1 MSEFFKLMKDPR
13 FRRTMRMIFKF
24 AWDFWWLSK
33 QKNFIP
39 NRRYEAKT
47 KALYQKQA
55 TYFTKTA
62 MDMGGL
68 IIKLGQHVSAQVDIL
83 PKEIIDE
90 LSKLQDSVDSVHFS
104 EIQHKVESELGVSI
118 SEIFAEFSTTPIA
131 AASLGQVHRATLRTG
146 EDVAVKVMRPGV
158 EDIISIDWKSIQ
170 VAISLLKRWTKIR
183 DFMDLD
189 AVYDEFYE
197 TVMDEL
203 DYQKEGHNAE
213 QFHMQLIHRD
223 DIVVPAIHWSY
234 TTSKVL
240 TMEFLEG
247 VKINDFTQL
256 DAWGVDRTTLA
267 KSLLEI
273 FIEQILV
280 EGFFHADPHPGNVL
294 VQPDGTI
301 VLIDFGM
308 VGRIADDM
316 KAQMVALLM
325 AVYLKD
331 AHGAIDALNRLKFL
345 RRNVDL
351 EVFSRNLTLL
361 FEQINGDTF
370 DLNFVTSGDNAE
382 ELRDFLF
389 SQPFQLPAY
398 TTFLGKALGTVY
410 GLCLGLDPEFDLI
423 GTAKPYVEEVVR
435 SDLRGN
441 VFSNVVDE
449 GKNILKGILPTTK
462 KFISAVDKMDSGNLR
477 VKLSSSFEK
486 KLIET
491 QNKNTERMIATI
503 IGAVFLLTAAIMWDE
518 VNHMVSYVLGTLGL
532 IIMLSQLKSRES
544 RRDVRHARQMRAMRE
559 HNRLEKSKFN
569 STPK

>member
-1 MSEFFKLMKDPR
+1 MSEFFKLMKDVR

-24 AWDFWWLSK
+24 AWDFWWLDK
-33 QKNFIP
+33 QKYFIP
-39 NRRYEAKT
+39 RRRLEAKT
-47 KALYQKQA
+47 KALYRKQA

-90 LSKLQDSVDSVHFS
+90 LSKLQDSVDSVDFS
-104 EIQHKVESELGVSI
+104 EIEHKVESELGASI
-118 SEIFAEFSTTPIA
+118 SEIFAEFNTAPIA

-146 EDVAVKVMRPGV
+146 EEVAVKVMRPGV
-158 EDIISIDWKSIQ
+158 EDIIAIDWKSIE
-170 VAISLLKRWTKIR
+170 VVISLLKRRTKIA

-189 AVYDEFYE
+189 AVYDEFHD
-197 TVMDEL
+197 TVMEEL
-203 DYQKEGHNAE
+203 DYEQEGRNAE
-213 QFHMQLIHRD
+213 EFQLQLIHRD
-223 DIVVPAIHWSY
+223 DVVVPAIHWSY

-247 VKINDFTQL
+247 VKINNFAQL
-256 DAWGVDRTTLA
+256 DAWGVDRTKLA
-267 KSLLEI
+267 KSLIEI
-273 FIEQILV
+273 FVEQILL

-301 VLIDFGM
+301 ALIDFGM

-316 KAQMVALLM
+316 KTQMVALVL

-331 AHGAIDALNRLKFL
+331 AHGAIDALTRLRFL

-370 DLNFVTSGDNAE
+370 DLSFVTSGDNAE
-382 ELRDFLF
+382 ELRNFLY
-389 SQPFQLPAY
+389 SQPFQLPAN
-398 TTFLGKALGTVY
+398 TTFLGKAIGTVY
-410 GLCLGLDPEFDLI
+410 GLCTGLDPELDLI
-423 GTAKPYVEEVVR
+423 GTVKPYVEQVMR

-477 VKLSSSFEK
+477 VKLSSSFEQ
-486 KLIET
+486 KLIDT
-491 QNKNTERMIATI
+491 QNKNTQRIIATI
-503 IGAVFLLTAAIMWDE
+503 IGAVFLLTAANMWND
-518 VNHMVSYVLGTLGL
+518 VNHIVSYVLGTLGL
-532 IIMLSQLKSRES
+532 LIMLSQLKTRER
-544 RRDVRHARQMRAMRE
+544 RRDVRHARQMSAMRE
-559 HNRLEKSKFN
+559 HSRLEKPKFK
-569 STPK
+569 SHE

>member
-1 MSEFFKLMKDPR
+1 
-13 FRRTMRMIFKF
+13 MIFKF
-24 AWDFWWLSK
+24 VWDFWWLGK
-33 QKNFIP
+33 QKYFISG
-39 NRRYEAKT
+39 RRLEAKT
-47 KALYQKQA
+47 KALYRKQA

-83 PKEIIDE
+83 PKEILDE
-90 LSKLQDSVDSVHFS
+90 LSKLQDSVDSVDFA
-104 EIQHKVESELGVSI
+104 EIQQKVESELGVSI

-146 EDVAVKVMRPGV
+146 EEVAVKVMRPGV
-158 EDIISIDWKSIQ
+158 EDIIAIDSKSIQ
-170 VAISLLKRWTKIR
+170 IAVRLLKLQPKIAA
-183 DFMDLD
+183 FMDLD
-189 AVYDEFYE
+189 AVYDEFYD

-203 DYQKEGHNAE
+203 DYQKEGRNAE
-213 QFHMQLIHRD
+213 EFQLQFIHRE
-223 DIVVPAIHWSY
+223 DIVVPGIHWSY

-247 VKINDFTQL
+247 VKINDFAQL

-273 FIEQILV
+273 FVEQILV

-301 VLIDFGM
+301 ALIDYGM

-316 KAQMVALLM
+316 KTQMVALLM

-331 AHGAIDALNRLKFL
+331 AHGAIDALTRLRFL

-382 ELRDFLF
+382 ELRDFLY
-389 SQPFQLPAY
+389 SQPFQLPAN
-398 TTFLGKALGTVY
+398 TTFLGKAMATVY
-410 GLCLGLDPEFDLI
+410 GLCLGLDPELDLI
-423 GTAKPYVEEVVR
+423 GTAKPYIQEVVLN
-435 SDLRGN
+435 DLRGS
-441 VFSNVVDE
+441 VFSTFVDE
-449 GKNILKGILPTTK
+449 GKNLLKGILPTTK
-462 KFISAVDKMDSGNLR
+462 KFISAVDKMDSGDLR
-477 VKLSSSFEK
+477 VKLSGSFEK
-486 KLIET
+486 KLIDT
-491 QNKNTERMIATI
+491 QNKNTQRIIATI
-503 IGAVFLLTAAIMWDE
+503 IGAVSLLTAANLWNE
-518 VNHMVSYVLGTLGL
+518 VNHIVSYVLGTLGL
-532 IIMLSQLKSRES
+532 LIMLSQLKTRE
-544 RRDVRHARQMRAMRE
+544 RLRDVRHARQMKAMRE
-559 HNRLEKSKFN
+559 HSRLEKPKFH
-569 STPK
+569 SHK

>member
-1 MSEFFKLMKDPR
+1 
-13 FRRTMRMIFKF
+13 MIFKF
-24 AWDFWWLSK
+24 AWNFWWLDK

-39 NRRYEAKT
+39 SRRLEAKT
-47 KALYQKQA
+47 KEIYRKQA

-90 LSKLQDSVDSVHFS
+90 LSKLQDSVDSVDFS
-104 EIQHKVESELGVSI
+104 EIQQKVESELGLSI
-118 SEIFAEFSTTPIA
+118 SETFAEFSTTPIA

-158 EDIISIDWKSIQ
+158 EDIIAIDWKSIQ
-170 VAISLLKRWTKIR
+170 VAISLLKRWTKIS

-189 AVYDEFYE
+189 AVYDEFHE

-213 QFHMQLIHRD
+213 EFQLQLIHRD
-223 DIVVPAIHWSY
+223 DVVVPGIHWSY

-247 VKINDFTQL
+247 VKINNFAQI
-256 DAWGVDRTTLA
+256 DAWGVDRTKLA
-267 KSLLEI
+267 KSLIEI
-273 FIEQILV
+273 FVEQILL

-301 VLIDFGM
+301 ALIDFGM

-316 KAQMVALLM
+316 KSQMVALVM

-331 AHGAIDALNRLKFL
+331 AHGAIDALTRLRFL
-345 RRNVDL
+345 RRNADL

-370 DLNFVTSGDNAE
+370 DLSFVTSGDNAE
-382 ELRDFLF
+382 ELRDFLY
-389 SQPFQLPAY
+389 SQPFQLPAN
-398 TTFLGKALGTVY
+398 TTFLGKAIGTVY
-410 GLCLGLDPEFDLI
+410 GLCTGLDPELDLI
-423 GTAKPYVEEVVR
+423 GTVKPYVEEVMR
-435 SDLRGN
+435 SDLREN
-441 VFSNVVDE
+441 VFSNVVEE

-486 KLIET
+486 KLIDT
-491 QNKNTERMIATI
+491 QNKNTKRIIATI
-503 IGAVFLLTAAIMWDE
+503 IGAVSFLTAANMWNE

-532 IIMLSQLKSRES
+532 LIMLSQLKVRER
-544 RRDVRHARQMRAMRE
+544 RRDVRHARQMSAMRE
-559 HNRLEKSKFN
+559 HNRFEKSKF
-569 STPK
+569 KFHE

>member
-1 MSEFFKLMKDPR
+1 MSEFFKLMKDVR

-24 AWDFWWLSK
+24 AWDFWWLDK
-33 QKNFIP
+33 QKYFIP
-39 NRRYEAKT
+39 RRRLEAKT
-47 KALYQKQA
+47 KALYRKQA

-90 LSKLQDSVDSVHFS
+90 LSKLQDSVDSVDFS
-104 EIQHKVESELGVSI
+104 EIKHKVESELGASI
-118 SEIFAEFSTTPIA
+118 SEIFAEFNTSPIA

-146 EDVAVKVMRPGV
+146 EEVAVKVMRPGV
-158 EDIISIDWKSIQ
+158 EDIIAIDWKSIE
-170 VAISLLKRWTKIR
+170 VVISLLKRRTKIA

-189 AVYDEFYE
+189 AVYDEFHD
-197 TVMDEL
+197 TVMEEL
-203 DYQKEGHNAE
+203 DYEQEGRNAE
-213 QFHMQLIHRD
+213 EFQLQLIHRD
-223 DIVVPAIHWSY
+223 DVVVPAIHWSY

-247 VKINDFTQL
+247 VKINNFAQL
-256 DAWGVDRTTLA
+256 DAWGVDRTKLA
-267 KSLLEI
+267 KSLIEI
-273 FIEQILV
+273 FVEQILL

-301 VLIDFGM
+301 ALIDFGM

-316 KAQMVALLM
+316 KTQMVALVL

-331 AHGAIDALNRLKFL
+331 AHGAIDALTRLRFL

-370 DLNFVTSGDNAE
+370 DLSFVTSGDNAE
-382 ELRDFLF
+382 ELRNFLY
-389 SQPFQLPAY
+389 SQPFQLPAN
-398 TTFLGKALGTVY
+398 TTFLGKAIGTVY
-410 GLCLGLDPEFDLI
+410 GLCTGLDPELDLI
-423 GTAKPYVEEVVR
+423 GTVKPYVEQVMR

-477 VKLSSSFEK
+477 VKLSSSFEQ
-486 KLIET
+486 KLIDT
-491 QNKNTERMIATI
+491 QNKNTQRIIATI
-503 IGAVFLLTAAIMWDE
+503 IGAVFLLTAANMWND
-518 VNHMVSYVLGTLGL
+518 VNHIVSYVLGTLGL
-532 IIMLSQLKSRES
+532 LIMLSQLKTRER
-544 RRDVRHARQMRAMRE
+544 RRDVRHARQMSAMRE
-559 HNRLEKSKFN
+559 HSRLEKPKFK
-569 STPK
+569 SHE

>member
-1 MSEFFKLMKDPR
+1 MSEFFKLMKDLR

-24 AWDFWWLSK
+24 TWDFWWLGR
-33 QKNFIP
+33 QKHFISG
-39 NRRYEAKT
+39 RRLEVKT
-47 KALYQKQA
+47 KALYRKQA

-62 MDMGGL
+62 MEMGGL

-90 LSKLQDSVDSVHFS
+90 LSKLQDSVDSVDLS
-104 EIQHKVESELGVSI
+104 EIQQKVESELGASI
-118 SEIFAEFSTTPIA
+118 SEIFAEFSLAPIA

-158 EDIISIDWKSIQ
+158 EHIIAIDWKSIQ
-170 VAISLLKRWTKIR
+170 VAIRLLKRWTKIR

-189 AVYDEFYE
+189 AVYDEFHE

-203 DYQKEGHNAE
+203 DYQKEGRNAE
-213 QFHMQLIHRD
+213 DFQLQFIHRD
-223 DIVVPAIHWSY
+223 DVVVPAIHWSY

-247 VKINDFTQL
+247 VKINNFAQL
-256 DAWGVDRTTLA
+256 DAWGVDRTKLA
-267 KSLLEI
+267 KSLIEI
-273 FIEQILV
+273 FVEQILL

-301 VLIDFGM
+301 ALIDFGM
-308 VGRIADDM
+308 VGRIPDDM

-331 AHGAIDALNRLKFL
+331 AHGAIDALTRLRFL

-351 EVFSRNLTLL
+351 EVFSRNLTSL

-370 DLNFVTSGDNAE
+370 DLSFVTSGDNAE
-382 ELRDFLF
+382 ELRDFLY
-389 SQPFQLPAY
+389 SQPFQLPAN
-398 TTFLGKALGTVY
+398 TTFLGKAIGTVY
-410 GLCLGLDPEFDLI
+410 GLCTGLDPELDLI
-423 GTAKPYVEEVVR
+423 GTVKPYVEEVVR

-449 GKNILKGILPTTK
+449 GKNLLKGILPTTK

-491 QNKNTERMIATI
+491 QNKNTQRIIATI
-503 IGAVFLLTAAIMWDE
+503 IGAVSLLTAANMWNE
-518 VNHMVSYVLGTLGL
+518 VNPMVSYVLGTLGL
-532 IIMLSQLKSRES
+532 LIMLSQLKVRER

-559 HNRLEKSKFN
+559 NNRFERSKFN
-569 STPK
+569 SRE

>member
-1 MSEFFKLMKDPR
+1 MKNLR
-13 FRRTMRMIFKF
+13 FRRTMRMIVKF
-24 AWDFWWLSK
+24 AWDFWWLGR
-33 QKNFIP
+33 QKHFLSG
-39 NRRYEAKT
+39 RRFEAKT
-47 KALYQKQA
+47 KALYRKLA

-90 LSKLQDSVDSVHFS
+90 LSKLQDSVDSVDFS
-104 EIQHKVESELGVSI
+104 KIQQKVESELGASI
-118 SEIFAEFSTTPIA
+118 SEIFAEFSTAPIA

-146 EDVAVKVMRPGV
+146 EEVAVKVMRPGV
-158 EDIISIDWKSIQ
+158 EDIIAIDSKSIQ
-170 VAISLLKRWTKIR
+170 IAIRLLKRWTKIR

-189 AVYDEFYE
+189 AVYDEFHE
-197 TVMDEL
+197 TVLEEL
-203 DYQKEGHNAE
+203 DYQKEGRNAE
-213 QFHMQLIHRD
+213 DFQLQFIHRD
-223 DIVVPAIHWSY
+223 DVVVPAIQWSY

-247 VKINDFTQL
+247 VKINNFAQL
-256 DAWGVDRTTLA
+256 DAWGVDRTKLA
-267 KSLLEI
+267 TSLIEI
-273 FIEQILV
+273 FVEQILL

-301 VLIDFGM
+301 ALIDFGM

-331 AHGAIDALNRLKFL
+331 AHGAIDALTRLKFL
-345 RRNVDL
+345 RRNGDL

-370 DLNFVTSGDNAE
+370 DLSFVTSGDNTE
-382 ELRDFLF
+382 ELRDFLY
-389 SQPFQLPAY
+389 SQPFQLPAN
-398 TTFLGKALGTVY
+398 TTFLGKAVGTVY
-410 GLCLGLDPEFDLI
+410 GLCTGLDPELDLI
-423 GTAKPYVEEVVR
+423 GTVKPYVEEVVR
-435 SDLRGN
+435 SDLRGS

-449 GKNILKGILPTTK
+449 GKNLLKGILPTTK

-486 KLIET
+486 KLIDT
-491 QNKNTERMIATI
+491 QNRNTGRIIATI
-503 IGAVFLLTAAIMWDE
+503 IGAVSLLTATNMWNE
-518 VNHMVSYVLGTLGL
+518 VNHMVSYILGTLGL
-532 IIMLSQLKSRES
+532 IIMLSQLKVRER

-559 HNRLEKSKFN
+559 HNRFEKSKFN
-569 STPK
+569 SHK

>member
-1 MSEFFKLMKDPR
+1 MSEFFKLMKDIR

-24 AWDFWWLSK
+24 AWDLWWLDK

-39 NRRYEAKT
+39 SRRLETKT
-47 KALYQKQA
+47 KALYRKQA

-90 LSKLQDSVDSVHFS
+90 LSKLQDSVDSVDFS
-104 EIQHKVESELGVSI
+104 EIQQKVESELKVSI
-118 SEIFAEFSTTPIA
+118 SEAFAEFSTTPIA

-146 EDVAVKVMRPGV
+146 EEVAVKVMRPGV
-158 EDIISIDWKSIQ
+158 EDIIAIDFKSLQ
-170 VAISLLKRWTKIR
+170 VAVRLLKRQTKIA

-189 AVYDEFYE
+189 AVYDEFRE
-197 TVMDEL
+197 TIMEEL

-213 QFHMQLIHRD
+213 EFQLQLIHRD
-223 DIVVPAIHWSY
+223 DIVVPGIHWSY

-247 VKINDFTQL
+247 VKINDFAQL
-256 DAWGVDRTTLA
+256 DAWGVDRTKLA

-280 EGFFHADPHPGNVL
+280 DGFFHADPHPGNVL
-294 VQPDGTI
+294 VQSDGTI
-301 VLIDFGM
+301 ALIDFGM

-316 KAQMVALLM
+316 KAQMVALVM

-331 AHGAIDALNRLKFL
+331 AHGAIDALNRLRFL

-351 EVFSRNLTLL
+351 EVFARNLTSL

-370 DLNFVTSGDNAE
+370 DLSFVTSGDNVE
-382 ELRDFLF
+382 ELRDFLY
-389 SQPFQLPAY
+389 SQPFQLPAN

-435 SDLRGN
+435 SDLRGS

-449 GKNILKGILPTTK
+449 GKNLLKGILPTTK

-486 KLIET
+486 KLIDT
-491 QNKNTERMIATI
+491 QNKNTQRIIATI
-503 IGAVFLLTAAIMWDE
+503 IGAVSLLTAANMWNE
-518 VNHMVSYVLGTLGL
+518 VNPIVSYVLGAFGL
-532 IIMLSQLKSRES
+532 LIMLSQLKTRGR
-544 RRDVRHARQMRAMRE
+544 RRDVRHARQMNAMRE
-559 HNRLEKSKFN
+559 HSRLEKSKFD
-569 STPK
+569 SHE

>member
-1 MSEFFKLMKDPR
+1 MSEFIKLMKDLR

-33 QKNFIP
+33 QKKFISS
-39 NRRYEAKT
+39 RRFEVKT
-47 KALYQKQA
+47 KTLYQKQA

-90 LSKLQDSVDSVHFS
+90 LSKLQDSVDSVDFS
-104 EIQHKVESELGVSI
+104 EIQQKVESELGVSI
-118 SEIFAEFSTTPIA
+118 SEIFAEFNTTPIA

-170 VAISLLKRWTKIR
+170 VAIRLLKRWTKIR

-189 AVYDEFYE
+189 AVYDEFHE

-203 DYQKEGHNAE
+203 DYQKEGQNAE
-213 QFHMQLIHRD
+213 EFQMQLIHRD

-240 TMEFLEG
+240 TMEYLEG
-247 VKINDFTQL
+247 VKINNFTQL

-301 VLIDFGM
+301 ALIDFGM
-308 VGRIADDM
+308 VGRIADNM

-370 DLNFVTSGDNAE
+370 DLSFVTSGDNAE

-389 SQPFQLPAY
+389 SQPFQLPAN

-441 VFSNVVDE
+441 IFSTVVDE
-449 GKNILKGILPTTK
+449 GKNLLKGILPTTK

-486 KLIET
+486 KWIET
-491 QNKNTERMIATI
+491 QNKNTERIIATI
-503 IGAVFLLTAAIMWDE
+503 IGAVFLLTAATMWDE

-532 IIMLSQLKSRES
+532 IIMLSQLKSRER

-569 STPK
+569 SPE